1 MKTMVRLSSLYPPSR
16 PQSIGEVL
24 DAGFRLFRATLG
36 HCLPYGA
43 LLVIAGE
50 LGNFYDLFSG
60 RVPTAS
66 VEHALEHDRI
76 WWTWYGIGFAIM
88 LLLWG
93 ALLLRQDAI
102 ARRRPI
108 SMRSELATSLWKFPQ
123 LVALTLLAWAGI
135 TLGLLL
141 LVAPGLYLAVAFAF
155 GAPALL
161 IGGAGG
167 PVRALAE
174 SARLVRGE
182 WRRTALLIVLVILTT
197 LAAYGVLAAIL
208 TAGSIAIAGIADR
221 TLVAS
226 FSEMAGV
233 IVGSITAPF
242 ESAMILAIYADLLR
256 RAEQRA
262 ALTNTG
268 APSSPGKGSAAG
280 PGGDA
285 RIGSDAPTDARPDAR
300 AENR

>member
-1 MKTMVRLSSLYPPSR
+1 MKAMVRLSLYPPSR

-24 DAGFRLFRATLG
+24 ESGFRLFRATLG

-50 LGNFYDLFSG
+50 LANFYDLFSG
-60 RVPTAS
+60 RLPPETL
-66 VEHALEHDRI
+66 EHALEHDRT
-76 WWTWYGIGFAIM
+76 WWTWYGIGIAIF

-93 ALLLRQDAI
+93 ALLLRQDALG
-102 ARRRPI
+102 RRRPT
-108 SMRSELATSLWKFPQ
+108 SMRAELGVSLRKFPQ
-123 LVALTLLAWAGI
+123 LVALTLIAWAGI

-141 LVAPGLYLAVAFAF
+141 LVAPGLYLAVALAF

-167 PVRALAE
+167 PVRALIE

-197 LAAYGVLAAIL
+197 LTAYLLLVAIL
-208 TAGSIAIAGIADR
+208 TAVSASIAITGVADR

-226 FSEMAGV
+226 ISEMAGV
-233 IVGSITAPF
+233 IVGSILAPF

-256 RAEQRA
+256 RAELRGA
-262 ALTNTG
+262 TTGSG
-268 APSSPGKGSAAG
+268 APASSGEGSG

-285 RIGSDAPTDARPDAR
+285 RIGSDVH
-300 AENR
+300 AEKR

>member
-1 MKTMVRLSSLYPPSR
+1 MKTMARLSLYPPSR

-24 DAGFRLFRATLG
+24 EAGFRLFRSTLG

-60 RVPTAS
+60 RLPPATL
-66 VEHALEHDRI
+66 EHALEHDRT
-76 WWTWYGIGFAIM
+76 WWTWYGIGFAVM
-88 LLLWG
+88 LFVWG
-93 ALLLRQDAI
+93 ALLLRQDAL

-108 SMRSELATSLWKFPQ
+108 SMRAELGASLRKYPQ
-123 LVALTLLAWAGI
+123 LVALTLLAWAAI

-141 LVAPGLYLAVAFAF
+141 LVVPGVYLAVALAF

-161 IGGAGG
+161 IGGARG
-167 PVRALAE
+167 PVRALVE

-182 WRRTALLIVLVILTT
+182 WGRTVLLIVLVILTT
-197 LAAYGVLAAIL
+197 LAAYLLLVAIL
-208 TAGSIAIAGIADR
+208 TAVSAAIATIDVADR
-221 TLVAS
+221 PLVAS
-226 FSEMAGV
+226 FSEIAGV

-242 ESAMILAIYADLLR
+242 ESAMVLAIYADLLR
-256 RAEQRA
+256 RSELRGATDA
-262 ALTNTG
+262 G
-268 APSSPGKGSAAG
+268 APASSGEGSAAG

-285 RIGSDAPTDARPDAR
+285 RISSDVS

>member
-1 MKTMVRLSSLYPPSR
+1 MKAMVRLSLYPPSR
-16 PQSIGEVL
+16 PQSIGEVI

-50 LGNFYDLFSG
+50 LENFYDLFSG
-60 RVPTAS
+60 RLPPATLQ
-66 VEHALEHDRI
+66 EALQHDRI
-76 WWTWYGIGFAIM
+76 WWAWYGVGLALM
-88 LLLWG
+88 LLIWG

-102 ARRRPI
+102 GRRRPI
-108 SMRSELATSLWKFPQ
+108 SMRAELGTSLRKFPQ
-123 LVALTLLAWAGI
+123 LIALTLIAWAGI
-135 TLGLLL
+135 ALGLLL
-141 LVAPGLYLAVAFAF
+141 LVAPGVYLAVALVF
-155 GAPALL
+155 GTPALL

-182 WRRTALLIVLVILTT
+182 WRRTALLILLVILTT

-208 TAGSIAIAGIADR
+208 TAGSIAISGIADR

-233 IVGSITAPF
+233 IAGSITAPF
-242 ESAMILAIYADLLR
+242 ESAMILAIYADLVR
-256 RAEQRA
+256 RAELRRSMTDA
-262 ALTNTG
+262 GVPA
-268 APSSPGKGSAAG
+268 SSGGGSGAG

-285 RIGSDAPTDARPDAR
+285 RVGSDVRT
-300 AENR
+300 ENR

>member
-1 MKTMVRLSSLYPPSR
+1 MKTMVRLSLYPPAR

-24 DAGFRLFRATLG
+24 ESGFRLFRATLG

-43 LLVIAGE
+43 LLVIAGD

-60 RVPTAS
+60 RLPPTTL
-66 VEHALEHDRI
+66 EHALEHDHI
-76 WWTWYGIGFAIM
+76 WWTWYGIGFALM
-88 LLLWG
+88 LLIWG
-93 ALLLRQDAI
+93 ALLLRQDAL

-108 SMRSELATSLWKFPQ
+108 SIRAELAASLRKFPQ
-123 LVALTLLAWAGI
+123 LVALTVLAWAGI
-135 TLGLLL
+135 TIGLLL
-141 LVAPGLYLAVAFAF
+141 LIAPGLYLAVALAF

-167 PVRALAE
+167 PVRALTE

-197 LAAYGVLAAIL
+197 LTAYLLLVAIL
-208 TAGSIAIAGIADR
+208 TAVSASIAITGAADR

-256 RAEQRA
+256 RSEARGA
-262 ALTNTG
+262 MTDAG
-268 APSSPGKGSAAG
+268 APASSGDGSGTG
-280 PGGDA
+280 PGGEA
-285 RIGSDAPTDARPDAR
+285 RIGSDAR

>member
-1 MKTMVRLSSLYPPSR
+1 MKTMVRLSLYPPSR

-24 DAGFRLFRATLG
+24 ESGFRLFRATLG

-43 LLVIAGE
+43 LLVIASE

-60 RVPTAS
+60 RLPPATL
-66 VEHALEHDRI
+66 EHALDHDRT

-88 LLLWG
+88 LLLWA
-93 ALLLRQDAI
+93 ALLLRQDAL

-108 SMRSELATSLWKFPQ
+108 SMRAELRAALWKFPQ
-123 LVALTLLAWAGI
+123 LLALTLLAWAGI

-141 LVAPGLYLAVAFAF
+141 LVAPGLYLAVALAF

-167 PVRALAE
+167 PVRALVE

-197 LAAYGVLAAIL
+197 LAAYLLLVAIL
-208 TAGSIAIAGIADR
+208 TAVSASIAITGAADR

-226 FSEMAGV
+226 FSEIAGV

-256 RAEQRA
+256 RSELRRA
-262 ALTNTG
+262 TAATG
-268 APSSPGKGSAAG
+268 AGASSGEGSAPG
-280 PGGDA
+280 PGGEA
-285 RIGSDAPTDARPDAR
+285 RTGSDVR